1 MRVSIIHPHLFV
13 RGGGERLTKI
23 LVAGLRMR
31 GVEVSITTS
40 LLRGGFLEA
49 ELAGNVFLFRNPPVP
64 LRSVTLRSLAEVA
77 LSINETL
84 TRFDPDVVVAMTED
98 TMNLGMSKLLKRG
111 LKAIQYVHF
120 PIEEES
126 CYSNLYR
133 SYHRFPVW
141 LNRAFLWAPDFILC
155 NSKYTMSAIGRAWK
169 RSAHVVYPA
178 IDYPF
183 MRPLENLG
191 EPRENLILCVGRF
204 TKLKRQDFLVRVF
217 SKVKRRVE
225 DARLILAGYPDGRHI
240 GFLKNLQNPGEKD
253 VEIILNPSDQVLI
266 QLYSRAKVYAHP
278 RIAEHFGLTPLEA
291 MSQGAPV
298 VAYGR
303 GGIKET
309 VLNEKTG
316 YLAQNDEEFTRYL
329 VKVLE
334 MRHSEWVRLQ
344 QEAVARARIFSPE
357 TFIEGFMKFIKPSP
371 AHRLTHLTMSVCAE
385 GMNGSW
391 SPFRVYPSGCGA
403 EVDSQLLPE
412 PSRLQAA

>member
-23 LVAGLRMR
+23 LAAGLKLR
-31 GVEVSITTS
+31 GVKVSITTS
-40 LLRGGFLEA
+40 LLRGGFLEDEDA
-49 ELAGNVFLFRNPPVP
+49 LDVFLFRNPPVP
-64 LRSVTLRSLAEVA
+64 LRNVTLRSLAEVA
-77 LSINETL
+77 ISINETL
-84 TRFDPDVVVAMTED
+84 SRFDPDVVVAMTED
-98 TMNLGMSKLLKRG
+98 TMNLGLSKLLRRG

-120 PIEEES
+120 PLEEES
-126 CYSNLYR
+126 CFSNLYS
-133 SYHRFPVW
+133 SYHRFPGW

-155 NSKYTMSAIGRAWK
+155 NSKYTMSVIDRAWK
-169 RSAHVVYPA
+169 RNAHVVYPA

-191 EPRENLILCVGRF
+191 EPRENLVLCVGRF

-217 SKVKRRVE
+217 SRIRKRVK

-240 GFLKNLQNPGEKD
+240 GFLKTLQNPGERD
-253 VEIILNPSDQVLI
+253 VEIILNLSDQVLI

-298 VAYGR
+298 VAYSR

-309 VLNEKTG
+309 VLNERTG

-329 VKVLE
+329 IKVLE

-344 QEAVARARIFSPE
+344 QGAVMRARLFSPDI
-357 TFIEGFMKFIKPSP
+357 FIENFMRFMKSSPTHEP
-371 AHRLTHLTMSVCAE
+371 AHLNRNTCAE
-385 GMNGSW
+385 GMSGGW
-391 SPFRVYPSGCGA
+391 SAFPAYPDCCDGRGWCA
-403 EVDSQLLPE
+403 P
-412 PSRLQAA
+412 AA